1 MERQQRWSIRR
12 ARLLVGTK
20 FLLIAG
26 LIGFVVMAWL
36 SELVVGLD
44 QPVHLGPLIAVLMA
58 GIPAVFWLGF
68 FYLMDRHEP
77 APQQLVLGGRRPGA
91 TLAAPRADFAPY

>member
-1 MERQQRWSIRR
+1 MHVQPRWSIRR
-12 ARLLVGTK
+12 ARLLIGTK

-26 LIGFVVMAWL
+26 LVGFIVMAWII
-36 SELVVGLD
+36 ELVAGLD
-44 QPVHLGPLIAVLMA
+44 HAVHLGPVLAVLMA

-77 APQQLVLGGRRPGA
+77 EPKQLVTWDNFKLPKR
-91 TLAAPRADFAPY
+91 